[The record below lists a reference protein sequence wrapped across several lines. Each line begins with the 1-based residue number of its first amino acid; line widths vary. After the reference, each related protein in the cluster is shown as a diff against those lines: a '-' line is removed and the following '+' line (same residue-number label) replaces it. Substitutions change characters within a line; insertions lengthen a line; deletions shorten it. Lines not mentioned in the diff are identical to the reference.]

1 MAGRLRCNNPTTVN
15 MFMYMITFIMASSRE
30 VVTEDKKRL
39 KNEKDELETKFDK
52 SSIYSSTHVWSLQV

>member
-1 MAGRLRCNNPTTVN
+1 
-15 MFMYMITFIMASSRE
+15 MASSRE

-52 SSIYSSTHVWSLQV
+52 SIAYTQVLMVITGIRN